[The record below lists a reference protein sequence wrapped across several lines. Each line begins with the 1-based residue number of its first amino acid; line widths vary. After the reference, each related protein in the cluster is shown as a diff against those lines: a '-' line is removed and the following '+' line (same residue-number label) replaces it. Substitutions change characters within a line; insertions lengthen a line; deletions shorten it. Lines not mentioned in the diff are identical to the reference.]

1 MHCGRSQGKNEME
14 LRQLQSLVAVV
25 KYKSFTKAAEILYI
39 SQPTISTHIR
49 MLEEELEYRLIIRN
63 TKSIQVT
70 PKGMELYE
78 CACKMLALKDGLMER
93 WAEEN
98 QKVIRLGASTIPA
111 DYILPEILP
120 LFRSKA
126 PDVQFHISQ
135 SDSKKILEG
144 ITNGKYS
151 LGMVGM
157 EIQSEEIIFIPFY
170 RDEMVMITPPE
181 GRFRK
186 INGTDQELRDLI
198 LHEPVIMREQGSG
211 SKKCIEAYFESMNMK
226 ESELLVVAK
235 LNDQESIKKLVAGG
249 LGISFISRKAVEEDY
264 RTGKVQMF
272 SLPGAAA
279 KRNLY
284 LAYRKDYVLKN
295 YVAQFIDFL
304 IEFYD
309 ESRV

>member
-1 MHCGRSQGKNEME
+1 ME

-25 KYKSFTKAAEILYI
+25 KYRSFTKAAEMLYI

-70 PKGMELYE
+70 PKGIELYE
-78 CACKMLALKDGLMER
+78 CACKMLALKDELMQR
-93 WAEEN
+93 WSQEN

-120 LFRSKA
+120 LFREKA

-135 SDSKKILEG
+135 SDSRKILEG
-144 ITNGKYS
+144 IINGRYS

-157 EIQSEEIIFIPFY
+157 KTQAQEIDFLPFY
-170 RDEMVMITPPE
+170 RDEMVMITPVE
-181 GRFRK
+181 ERFKRLQGK
-186 INGTDQELRDLI
+186 EEELLDMI

-211 SKKCIEAYFESMNMK
+211 SKKCMEAYFESMNIREK
-226 ESELLVVAK
+226 DLQVVAK
-235 LNDQESIKKLVAGG
+235 LNEQESMKKLVAGG
-249 LGISFISRKAVEEDY
+249 MGISFISRKAVEEDA
-264 RTGKVQMF
+264 RAKKVLVF
-272 SLPGAAA
+272 SLPGKPAV
-279 KRNLY
+279 RSLY

-295 YVAQFIDFL
+295 YVAQFMEFL
-304 IEFYD
+304 IEFYSGETSD
-309 ESRV
+309 K